1 MQDVR
6 SAYDR
11 ENKTI
16 VADAENVRRNKA
28 GGGGDDD
35 GADDRPRSGRLIETR
50 LNGWSDTGTAVRRLT
65 DGYEKAAKTL
75 RGYRQLRDETEEWLD
90 GRLLSVA
97 AATASDD
104 GASLPDAT
112 KAADERAGRL
122 DELRAMV
129 TDAAGAVGLGPD
141 DAPPDEVGLLSV
153 KLDRVRGAL
162 ARLGDVAAKK
172 NRLSGDVEDTRRLL
186 HDIEKVRAGF
196 SDSGFSGAGIPTRAF
211 PARKSCVEIR
221 SVGLPIE
228 TDRCGVIGRRRSR
241 ENRPTNNAG
250 NRSAA

>member
-28 GGGGDDD
+28 GDGGADD
-35 GADDRPRSGRLIETR
+35 DDRPRSGRLIETR
-50 LNGWSDTGTAVRRLT
+50 LNGWSDTGAAVRRLT

-112 KAADERAGRL
+112 KAADERVGRL

-186 HDIEKVRAGF
+186 HDIEKVRAGL
-196 SDSGFSGAGIPTRAF
+196 SGARAF
-211 PARKSCVEIR
+211 PARKTRVGIHSA
-221 SVGLPIE
+221 GLPVE
-228 TDRCGVIGRRRSR
+228 TD
-241 ENRPTNNAG
+241 
-250 NRSAA
+250 